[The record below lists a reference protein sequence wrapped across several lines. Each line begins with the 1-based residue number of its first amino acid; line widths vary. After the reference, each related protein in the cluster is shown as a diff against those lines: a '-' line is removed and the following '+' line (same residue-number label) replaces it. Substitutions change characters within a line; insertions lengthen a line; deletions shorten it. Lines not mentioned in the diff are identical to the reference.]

1 MYNVVVDKADTATQ
15 LVDHGR
21 LQRRV
26 TIIPLSEIH
35 PNVLQDNVIRKA
47 QDRVGKDNAI
57 LALSLLVPGN
67 TDIRAAIEFAFGSTI
82 VCTSMDHAKLVV
94 RGSFYYFFRAS
105 FQFLNRY
112 GLGG

>member
-1 MYNVVVDKADTATQ
+1 MDKADTATQ

-35 PNVLQDNVIRKA
+35 ANVLQDNVVCKA

-57 LALSLLVPGN
+57 LAIPALVPGN
-67 TDIRAAIEFAFGSTI
+67 TDIRAAIEFAFGVNHRLHI
-82 VCTSMDHAKLVV
+82 HMDHAKLVV

-105 FQFLNRY
+105 FQFLN
-112 GLGG
+112 